1 MKKSS
6 ISKKTSIVK
15 KSRNIELERLRL
27 KILDAVRFSKRFWM
41 TYGEHTFG
49 IASILDLIY
58 KKSFIEVLFFT
69 NKDVMERGVPLLKIN
84 TPLLDE
90 YDFSEII
97 FEPDFDEDG
106 LVSPK
111 KIIDRMRKL
120 IINEFQKHTMI
131 LNKEVELLD
140 ERFENYIINNN
151 PYYREIRFCFSHF
164 DIELKINFEKYPLLP
179 SFSFSRTLLKIIS
192 EREFN
197 KEDIIKNWNELNPP
211 HIYQLIERVCDIV
224 TSRLKLDKLSNN
236 FQHLVLKNVS
246 IENGI
251 QNISFN
257 IHRGKSIGI
266 LYDEEQL
273 SDVDHQYD
281 LFYLFWAIS
290 GNYTDFSGK
299 IEIFGKEVQFLN
311 KKDLEKIVILP
322 EAHESKIINMKVKKA
337 IKYKI
342 NIKEIQKGRKNKL
355 QLLLKTAGLVPKI
368 DEIMGEI
375 FVAPSKRIIHR
386 KANIK
391 KALEDTGLS
400 LKKNKRCSQLNHLDF
415 LLFSIAR
422 ALVKSPSIIMFLI
435 PFEILDRLGYDKFNN
450 YMQKIKEEF
459 HVILIFHAPEGIV
472 SNCDHI
478 LTIGKEE
485 SKIGTFTKLIEELPQ
500 SGEIITIELNNPD
513 EKLIKKLYK
522 FDEIAKIQ
530 EERKNEKYKIFLK
543 DDPNKMIIRLTELF
557 GQYLFSF
564 KRYKASLEDYKEFF
578 EKSYKYN

>member
-1 MKKSS
+1 MKKS
-6 ISKKTSIVK
+6 
-15 KSRNIELERLRL
+15 RDIELERLRL

-41 TYGEHTFG
+41 TYREHTFG
-49 IASILDLIY
+49 IASILNLIY
-58 KKSFIEVLFFT
+58 KRSFIEVLFFT
-69 NKDVMERGVPLLKIN
+69 NKDVMDRGVPLLKIN

-90 YDFSEII
+90 FDFSEII

-111 KIIDRMRKL
+111 KIIERMRKL
-120 IINEFQKHTMI
+120 IINEFQNHLMI

-140 ERFENYIINNN
+140 ERFENNIIENN
-151 PYYREIRFCFSHF
+151 PYYREIRFSFPHF
-164 DIELKINFEKYPLLP
+164 DIELKVNFEKYPLLP
-179 SFSFSRTLLKIIS
+179 SFSFSRTILKILS

-197 KEDIIKNWNELNPP
+197 KEDIIKNWDELNPP
-211 HIYQLIERVCDIV
+211 HIYQLIEKLCNIV
-224 TSRLKLDKLSNN
+224 ASHLKLDKLSNN
-236 FQHLVLKNVS
+236 SQHLVLKNIS

-251 QNISFN
+251 QNISFK

-273 SDVDHQYD
+273 SDVDHKYD

-290 GNYTDFSGK
+290 GNYADFSGN
-299 IEIFGKEVQFLN
+299 IEIFGNEVQFLN
-311 KKDLEKIVILP
+311 KKDLAKIVILP
-322 EAHESKIINMKVKKA
+322 EAHESKTINMKVKKA

-342 NIKEIQKGRKNKL
+342 KIKEIQKSRKKKL
-355 QLLLKTAGLVPKI
+355 QLLLKSAGFVPKI
-368 DEIMGEI
+368 DDVMEEI
-375 FVAPSKRIIHR
+375 FVAPSKRIIYR
-386 KANIK
+386 KTNIK
-391 KALEDTGLS
+391 NALEVTGLS
-400 LKKNKRCSQLNHLDF
+400 LKKNKKCSELTQLDF

-422 ALVKSPSIIMFLI
+422 ALVNFPSIMMFFI
-435 PFEILDRLGYDKFNN
+435 PFEILDRLEYDKFNN
-450 YMQKIKEEF
+450 YMQKIKEMF

-472 SNCDHI
+472 SKCDKI

-485 SKIGTFTKLIEELPQ
+485 SKIGTFNKLIEELPQ

-513 EKLIKKLYK
+513 EKLMKKLYK

-543 DDPNKMIIRLTELF
+543 DDPNKMIIRLTKLF
-557 GQYLFSF
+557 GQDLFSF

>member
-1 MKKSS
+1 LKNSN
-6 ISKKTSIVK
+6 ISKKTSTLK

-27 KILDAVRFSKRFWM
+27 KILDAVRFSKLFWM
-41 TYGEHTFG
+41 TYREHTFG
-49 IASILDLIY
+49 IASILNLIY

-69 NKDVMERGVPLLKIN
+69 NKDVMDRGVPLLKIN

-90 YDFSEII
+90 IDFSEII
-97 FEPDFDEDG
+97 VEPDFDEDG

-111 KIIDRMRKL
+111 KIIERMRKL
-120 IINEFQKHTMI
+120 IINEFQKHILI

-140 ERFENYIINNN
+140 ERFENNIIENN
-151 PYYREIRFCFSHF
+151 PYYREIRFSFPHF
-164 DIELKINFEKYPLLP
+164 DIELKVNFEKYPLLP

-192 EREFN
+192 ERDFN
-197 KEDIIKNWNELNPP
+197 KEDLIKNWNELNPP
-211 HIYQLIERVCDIV
+211 HIYQLIEKVCNIV
-224 TSRLKLDKLSNN
+224 ASHLKLDKLSNN
-236 FQHLVLKNVS
+236 SQHLVLKNIS

-251 QNISFN
+251 QKISFK

-273 SDVDHQYD
+273 SNVDHKYD

-290 GNYTDFSGK
+290 GNYADFSGK

-311 KKDLEKIVILP
+311 KKDLAKIVILP
-322 EAHESKIINMKVKKA
+322 EAYESKIINMKVKKA

-342 NIKEIQKGRKNKL
+342 NIKEIQKSKKNKL
-355 QLLLKTAGLVPKI
+355 QLLLKTAGFVPKI

-375 FVAPSKRIIHR
+375 FVTPSKRFIYR
-386 KANIK
+386 KTNIK
-391 KALEDTGLS
+391 NVLEVTGLS
-400 LKKNKRCSQLNHLDF
+400 LKKNQRCSELNHLDF

-422 ALVKSPSIIMFLI
+422 ALVKVPSIIMFFI
-435 PFEILDRLGYDKFNN
+435 PFEILDRLEYEKFNN
-450 YMQKIKEEF
+450 YMQKIKEKF
-459 HVILIFHAPEGIV
+459 HVILIFHAPEGII

-485 SKIGTFTKLIEELPQ
+485 SKIGTFNKLIEELPQ

-530 EERKNEKYKIFLK
+530 EKRKNEKYKIFLK
-543 DDPNKMIIRLTELF
+543 DDPNKMIIRLTKLF

>member
-1 MKKSS
+1 LKKSS
-6 ISKKTSIVK
+6 KSKRTRLIKEP
-15 KSRNIELERLRL
+15 RNIELEKLRK
-27 KILDAVRFSKRFWM
+27 KILEAVRFSKRFWM
-41 TYGEHTFG
+41 TYRENTFG
-49 IASILDLIY
+49 IASIFNLIY

-69 NKDVMERGVPLLKIN
+69 NTDVMERGVPLLKIN

-90 YDFSEII
+90 FDFSEII

-111 KIIDRMRKL
+111 KIIERMRNL
-120 IINEFQKHTMI
+120 IINEFQNHIMI

-140 ERFENYIINNN
+140 ERFENYIIDNN
-151 PYYREIRFCFSHF
+151 PYYRAIRFSFPHF
-164 DIELKINFEKYPLLP
+164 DIEMNVNFEKYPLLP
-179 SFSFSRTLLKIIS
+179 FFSFSRTLLKILS

-197 KEDIIKNWNELNPP
+197 KEEIIKNWNELDPP
-211 HIYQLIERVCDIV
+211 HIYQLIEKVCDIV
-224 TSRLKLDKLSNN
+224 ASRLKLDKLPNN
-236 FQHLVLKNVS
+236 SQHLVLENIS
-246 IENGI
+246 IVNGV
-251 QNISFN
+251 QNISFS

-266 LYDEEQL
+266 LYDVEQL
-273 SDVDHQYD
+273 SDIDHKYD
-281 LFYLFWAIS
+281 LFYLFWSIS

-311 KKDLEKIVILP
+311 KKDLANIVILP
-322 EAHESKIINMKVKKA
+322 EAHDSKIINMKVKKA

-342 NIKEIQKGRKNKL
+342 PLKKIQKSRKDKL
-355 QLLLKTAGLVPKI
+355 QLLLKTAGFVPKI
-368 DEIMGEI
+368 DEVMEEI
-375 FVAPSKRIIHR
+375 FVAPSKRIIFR
-386 KANIK
+386 KTNIK
-391 KALEDTGLS
+391 KALEVTGLL
-400 LKKNKRCSQLNHLDF
+400 LKKNKKCSELNHLDF

-422 ALVKSPSIIMFLI
+422 ALVRFPSIIMFFI
-435 PFEILDRLGYDKFNN
+435 PFEILDRLEYDKFNN

-472 SNCDHI
+472 SNCDQI
-478 LTIGKEE
+478 LTIGKDE
-485 SKIGTFTKLIEELPQ
+485 SKIGTFNKLIEELPQ
-500 SGEIITIELNNPD
+500 SGEIITIELNNPE

-522 FDEIAKIQ
+522 FSEIAKIQ

-564 KRYKASLEDYKEFF
+564 KRSKASLEDYKEFF